1 MHLKVQTMPKSDL
14 LKREGKGALYNAP
27 GVAQKS
33 ENGTT
38 INMFAA
44 AFDGTVEG
52 APENVS
58 GKCTLGNTSRSK

>member
-1 MHLKVQTMPKSDL
+1 MPKSDL
-14 LKREGKGALYNAP
+14 LKRGGKGALYSAP
-27 GVAQKS
+27 VGAQES
-33 ENGTT
+33 GNGTT